1 MRSVT
6 CCTILSVICLAPLVT
21 DVTRLEAPSVTC
33 SSTFLDS
40 VVSDFFLLDF
50 VLVSVDFSA
59 VSVFSAASAAFCS
72 ACSILTR
79 YVSSTF
85 CDTHTLAGTSAMPI
99 TATTN
104 TRVAT
109 RRRTVLVLQRPW
121 MPSDTAKSTSANG
134 IKMPKPTDHKIVSK
148 YFSR

>member
-6 CCTILSVICLAPLVT
+6 CCTIWSVICLAPLVT
-21 DVTRLEAPSVTC
+21 DVTRLEAPSVSC

-40 VVSDFFLLDF
+40 VASDFFLFDF
-50 VLVSVDFSA
+50 ELVSADL
-59 VSVFSAASAAFCS
+59 SVVSAASAAFCS

-85 CDTHTLAGTSAMPI
+85 CDTHTLAGTNAMPI
-99 TATTN
+99 TATTS

-109 RRRTVLVLQRPW
+109 RRRTALVLQRP
-121 MPSDTAKSTSANG
+121 
-134 IKMPKPTDHKIVSK
+134 
-148 YFSR
+148 

>member
-21 DVTRLEAPSVTC
+21 DVTRLEAPSVNC

-40 VVSDFFLLDF
+40 VDSVFFLLA
-50 VLVSVDFSA
+50 LELSLSA
-59 VSVFSAASAAFCS
+59 ALAASAAFCS
-72 ACSILTR
+72 ACSMLTR

-85 CDTHTLAGTSAMPI
+85 CDTHTLAGTNAMPI
-99 TATTN
+99 MATTS

-109 RRRTVLVLQRPW
+109 RRRTALVLQRP
-121 MPSDTAKSTSANG
+121 
-134 IKMPKPTDHKIVSK
+134 
-148 YFSR
+148 

>member
-6 CCTILSVICLAPLVT
+6 CRTISSVICLAPLVT
-21 DVTRLEAPSVTC
+21 DVTRLEAPSVNC

-40 VVSDFFLLDF
+40 VASDFFLFDF
-50 VLVSVDFSA
+50 ELVSADLSVASA
-59 VSVFSAASAAFCS
+59 VFAASLAFCS

-85 CDTHTLAGTSAMPI
+85 CDTRTLAGTSAMPI
-99 TATTN
+99 TATTS

-109 RRRTVLVLQRPW
+109 RRRTALVLQRP
-121 MPSDTAKSTSANG
+121 
-134 IKMPKPTDHKIVSK
+134 
-148 YFSR
+148 

>member
-21 DVTRLEAPSVTC
+21 DVTKLEAPSVNC

-40 VVSDFFLLDF
+40 VDSVFFLLA
-50 VLVSVDFSA
+50 LELSLSA
-59 VSVFSAASAAFCS
+59 ALAASAAFCS
-72 ACSILTR
+72 ACSMLTR

-85 CDTHTLAGTSAMPI
+85 CDTHTLAGTNAMPVM
-99 TATTN
+99 ATTS

-109 RRRTVLVLQRPW
+109 RRRTALVLQRP
-121 MPSDTAKSTSANG
+121 
-134 IKMPKPTDHKIVSK
+134 
-148 YFSR
+148 